1 MLFFGVSGFVWAFF
15 MMKIVQST
23 TICFLSSVLCL
34 CLLLEKSLSFQ
45 TFHLSKTITQGFTSS
60 TSSWLLPS
68 KVNDNNDGLFVGLP
82 LTNDFNYSTSNT
94 KYLKDLNLDTQKNNV
109 LNLVEQEEMEE
120 EEINSSSE
128 RIEEDIVELISQL
141 TILGLGTVGTA
152 NILGQLFVSSEWFQE
167 WRYLWPLIGG
177 LYIVDGLQPFLDEI
191 KTTTDD
197 DTTDKKNSL
206 LPFPISSNNNKG
218 LSLISILGGIGLLI
232 GGAYDAF
239 MPVWQTGPVSNTL
252 YS

>member
-1 MLFFGVSGFVWAFF
+1 M
-15 MMKIVQST
+15 MMKKLQST

-34 CLLLEKSLSFQ
+34 CLLLEKCLSFP
-45 TFHLSKTITQGFTSS
+45 TFHLSKTITQGF

-68 KVNDNNDGLFVGLP
+68 KVNDNNDGLFMGLP
-82 LTNDFNYSTSNT
+82 LTNNFNYSTSNT
-94 KYLKDLNLDTQKNNV
+94 KYLKDLNLDIQKNNV
-109 LNLVEQEEMEE
+109 FNLVEQEEMEE
-120 EEINSSSE
+120 EEINSE

-141 TILGLGTVGTA
+141 TILGLGTVGIA
-152 NILGQLFVSSEWFQE
+152 NILGQLFVNFEWFQE
-167 WRYLWPLIGG
+167 WRYFWPLIGG
-177 LYIVDGLQPFLDEI
+177 LYIVDGLQPFLDES

-252 YS
+252 YILREERDNNNHNCYYNLLY